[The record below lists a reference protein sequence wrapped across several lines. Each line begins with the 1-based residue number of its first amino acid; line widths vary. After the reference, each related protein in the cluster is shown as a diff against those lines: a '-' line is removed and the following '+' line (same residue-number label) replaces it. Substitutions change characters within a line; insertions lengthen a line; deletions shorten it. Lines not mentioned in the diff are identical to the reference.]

1 MRDVEEVVLG
11 KRRGRSVNPFD
22 SQKSKSRGGSR
33 SGGGSNKMLQQLQ
46 GLQQEMLE
54 AQEEIAEETF
64 TATAGGGIIT
74 AAVTGDRRLKEIAI
88 EPEVVDPDD
97 VEMLQDL
104 IVVAVNKAMEKIDE
118 ATSERMADFTA
129 GLGGIQDLL

>member
-1 MRDVEEVVLG
+1 MG

-22 SQKSKSRGGSR
+22 SRKSKSRSGSQSAGGSK
-33 SGGGSNKMLQQLQ
+33 KMLQQLQ

-54 AQEEIAEETF
+54 AQEEIADETF
-64 TATAGGGIIT
+64 TATAGGGIVT
-74 AAVTGDRRLKEIAI
+74 AVVTGDRRLERLTID
-88 EPEVVDPDD
+88 PEVVDPDD

-104 IVVAVNKAMEKIDE
+104 IVVAVNKAMEKVDE
-118 ATSERMADFTA
+118 VTSERMADFTA

>member
-1 MRDVEEVVLG
+1 
-11 KRRGRSVNPFD
+11 
-22 SQKSKSRGGSR
+22 
-33 SGGGSNKMLQQLQ
+33 MLDQLQ
-46 GLQQEMLE
+46 GIQQDMLE

-64 TATAGGGIIT
+64 IATAGGGIVT
-74 AAVTGDRRLKEIAI
+74 AEVGGDRRLRALTID
-88 EPEVVDPDD
+88 PEVVDPDD

-104 IVVAVNKAMEKIDE
+104 IVVAVNKAMEEIDQ